1 METWK
6 LRDVKWLAKVTQ
18 ERSRFG
24 VPIQVY
30 LTPELVSRTICLE
43 AVLLLPVPAAYLL
56 FFPCTLTKEVERE
69 NATTGPIMDGFS
81 PSQEEGN
88 ESPSN
93 KKWMVVPPTHPT
105 VGSAWCFLSFL
116 TPYNLRVEIKASCLL
131 FGFAFWFSRLFWL
144 WHCIK
149 FKQWKRQG
157 PIGEDCVSLGSN
169 TSPLRLSPLFFW
181 SQTQW
186 GYPPLS

>member
-116 TPYNLRVEIKASCLL
+116 TPYNLRVEIKASCILL
-131 FGFAFWFSRLFWL
+131 GLHFDF
-144 WHCIK
+144 
-149 FKQWKRQG
+149 
-157 PIGEDCVSLGSN
+157 PDCFDSGIA
-169 TSPLRLSPLFFW
+169 
-181 SQTQW
+181 
-186 GYPPLS
+186 